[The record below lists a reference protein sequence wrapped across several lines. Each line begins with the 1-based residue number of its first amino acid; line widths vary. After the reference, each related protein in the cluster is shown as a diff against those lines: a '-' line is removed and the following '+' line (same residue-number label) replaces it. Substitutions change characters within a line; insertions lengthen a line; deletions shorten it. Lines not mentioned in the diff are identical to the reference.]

1 MEVEREKGRQKV
13 EEVVFQAEAI
23 VWGKWVLL
31 DRRGHLGES
40 LLVGAG
46 GYMFWGR
53 ERQALHTAPETGLHS
68 AFYCKGRKRYEKVTW
83 SDWHFRKSQRKD
95 RTLAQKE
102 MEGGGSNGDAEGET
116 SLGLDLEGGKMLK

>member
-1 MEVEREKGRQKV
+1 MGKMGAVRQERA
-13 EEVVFQAEAI
+13 F
-23 VWGKWVLL
+23 
-31 DRRGHLGES
+31 RGIS
-40 LLVGAG
+40 VGWSW